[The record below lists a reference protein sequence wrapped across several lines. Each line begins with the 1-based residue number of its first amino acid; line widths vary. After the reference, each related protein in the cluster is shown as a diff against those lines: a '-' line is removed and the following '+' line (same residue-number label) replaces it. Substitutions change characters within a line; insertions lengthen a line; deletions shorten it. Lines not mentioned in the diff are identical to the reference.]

1 MRTTEVLFEPGRQ
14 DIVVTREFAA
24 PPALVFAAMTDPELI
39 PRWWGP
45 DGFTAPLARMD
56 VRPGGASLVSMRSPD
71 GFELYNTWTYGV
83 VEAPRR
89 LEYVLRF
96 CDASGRPVPPSSL
109 GLPADI
115 PADGVPHELTL
126 TPSGSGTELT
136 VTERGYATAETVQL
150 SRLGLEQTLAKLA
163 AVL

>member
-1 MRTTEVLFEPGRQ
+1 MDLT
-14 DIVVTREFAA
+14 VTRTYDA
-24 PPALVFAAMTDPELI
+24 PPERVWAALTDGELVR
-39 PRWWGP
+39 RWWDP

-83 VEAPRR
+83 VDAPRR

-126 TPSGSGTELT
+126 TPSGGGTELT
-136 VTERGYATAETVQL
+136 VTERGYGTAETVQL